1 MCCDDPLYRGT
12 KNSAI
17 SLAMLIKTYL
27 NIEYEIKG
35 EMHTLMASNPYL
47 WKTRPLTDKLNF
59 YAGNDVIYLP
69 KIYDIIHDR
78 CRQLQ
83 NVSMESIFNE
93 CNKYL
98 GYVKM
103 NLNIKNFHK
112 MSIPINSII
121 QGLIKYDSIYNTII
135 GTINIIV
142 FLFSLTLDI
151 LA

>member
-1 MCCDDPLYRGT
+1 MCCEDPLYRGA

-69 KIYDIIHDR
+69 KIYEIIDNK
-78 CRQLQ
+78 CKQLKS
-83 NVSMESIFNE
+83 VSMETIFNE

-98 GYVKM
+98 AYVKL

-112 MSIPINSII
+112 MSIPINSTI
-121 QGLIKYDSIYNTII
+121 QGLIKYDYI
-135 GTINIIV
+135 
-142 FLFSLTLDI
+142 
-151 LA
+151 